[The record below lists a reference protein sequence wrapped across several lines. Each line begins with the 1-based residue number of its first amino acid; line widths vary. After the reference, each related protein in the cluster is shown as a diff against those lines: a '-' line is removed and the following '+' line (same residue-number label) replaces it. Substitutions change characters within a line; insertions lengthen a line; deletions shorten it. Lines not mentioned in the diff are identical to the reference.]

1 MRKLSVAMMSL
12 AVLGTPAL
20 AQVRPQD
27 CRPVFPLTD
36 PVQAALPQDVFAE
49 RAIPAAVS
57 RRGFFGL
64 PFLPL
69 IAGGGVCAIFCGSGD
84 GDGDGDG
91 ETPVSPA

>member
-1 MRKLSVAMMSL
+1 MRKSGVILMSL

-27 CRPVFPLTD
+27 CRPVFPVTD
-36 PVQAALPQDVFAE
+36 PVQAALPQDVVAE
-49 RAIPAAVS
+49 QVVPQAVT

-69 IAGGGVCAIFCGSGD
+69 LGAGAVCAFGVCGGGGGSSTD
-84 GDGDGDG
+84 D
-91 ETPVSPA
+91 TPVSPA